1 MLIVSLFVYT
11 CAMIPEKIGRYEI
24 KSELGRGGMA
34 TVYRAFDPSFDREVA
49 LKILPKEFL
58 HDPQFRERFRR
69 EIKIIAALEHPAIV
83 PVYDAGEEDGAPYF
97 VMRYMPGGSLTTQ
110 INMGRFSLE
119 DAARIIERLA
129 SALAYAHQKGI
140 IHRDLKPDNILF
152 DDNGNAYI
160 SDFGV
165 ASLLS
170 SNTNLTGETAV
181 GTPAYMSP
189 EQAQGEKVDNRS
201 DIYGL
206 GVIIFQM
213 LSGQQPYKADTP
225 MGVALKQITEPV
237 PEILEINPDLPKET
251 DTIIKTAMAKKK
263 EDRYASTIE
272 LAQAFDQVAKT
283 DPKGKPA
290 RAGSSGAGF
299 FGNRR
304 NLIAEGLAAVFVV
317 VLIVAAIGL
326 FLLKSPPAAV
336 TPPPTAV
343 QAATATIIASTA
355 TASASATPPATFTEN
370 FANGL
375 ADWPQFTTNGSPSDM
390 SVKAGN
396 GSLTFNLLGTNEEM
410 YAYYS
415 PRTYDNV
422 SISLTAENANTNVAN
437 VYIICRYNENR
448 GWYLFNIASNGF
460 YRFLYVEW
468 DPGKKSATQYLM
480 ADGATKRILAGQN
493 SNQYEVSCVNQ
504 TLSLTI
510 NGVKTRDFVESKYLL
525 TSGNVGVGA
534 ASFVKGPVQ
543 IKFDS
548 VTIAQQ

>member
-1 MLIVSLFVYT
+1 
-11 CAMIPEKIGRYEI
+11 MIPEKIGRYEI